1 MTALA
6 ARIRMHLL
14 TMRDSLVGVGVTGI
28 DPARFIDALLVDV
41 SKFEREEGDDLLTLT
56 DAAEECGYSAD
67 HLGALVRSGKLA
79 NYGRK
84 LAPRV
89 KASELP
95 RKARSLTLGQSRANV
110 RVQIAREVAHSAPRR
125 GNAQA

>member
-1 MTALA
+1 
-6 ARIRMHLL
+6 MHLL
-14 TMRDSLVGVGVTGI
+14 TTRDTLVGLGATSV
-28 DPARFIDALLVDV
+28 DPAHFIDALLVDL
-41 SKFEREEGDDLLTLT
+41 SKFEREEGEDLLTLT
-56 DAAEECGYSAD
+56 EAAEECGYSAD
-67 HLGALVRSGKLA
+67 HLGALVRSGKLT

-95 RKARSLTLGQSRANV
+95 RKARALTISAKRTNV
-110 RVQIAREVAHSAPRR
+110 GVQIAREVAHSAPRR